1 MLVPKMVK
9 NGLNSVLDVSAVFEQ
24 DRYPRK
30 PRTDM
35 KPIRSLNPERRIKT
49 ILGQFRN
56 RHARNAYAYIY
67 LLASST
73 ATYGQKAQIVG
84 N

>member
-1 MLVPKMVK
+1 MPVPKMVK

-30 PRTDM
+30 SRTDM

-49 ILGQFRN
+49 IFGEFRN
-56 RHARNAYAYIY
+56 THAR
-67 LLASST
+67 
-73 ATYGQKAQIVG
+73 
-84 N
+84 